1 MITTEVT
8 TDIMLD
14 IATGRSRRETHW
26 KNKQLLWSDLL
37 KRLSKTHRTA
47 ETLAEY
53 MAVPKPRQDEI
64 KDIGGFVGGLLAGG
78 KRNKTTVLHRS
89 VITLD
94 ADAAAVDFWASFQ
107 MLYDC
112 TACIYS
118 THKHSPEKPRLR
130 LIIPLNRVVNV
141 TEYEAIGR
149 RIGGDIGI
157 EDFDH
162 TGFQHERLM
171 YWPSTSI
178 DGEFIF
184 EAQDGPLLDADRVLG
199 TYQDY
204 TDSSQWPVS
213 EKINGRILRDI
224 TKQGDPLTKRGVIGA
239 FCRLYTID
247 EVIEKFLGD
256 VYEPVDAE
264 GGDRYSYKLGSTAGG
279 LVVYEDKYAFSHHG
293 TDPISG
299 KLCNAFD
306 LVRLHLFGLRDEDTS
321 DKTPVTKKPSY
332 KAMMDFVKGMDEV
345 KAAVIGEKLEAAQ
358 VDFADLPGMEAMTE
372 KEIVIDTV
380 NRAALGLPVI
390 VSGDPENMEWL
401 KEMEL
406 DKAGEAPKCTFNN
419 IALIL
424 RNDPHLRGKIAYNEL
439 KGMPVVLGALPWQT
453 VTERHPLGRGFS
465 DRDNADLRGYIE
477 TAYGITGPF
486 KLKDALI
493 SVSHENAF
501 HPICN
506 YLGGL
511 QWDGEERL
519 DRVLVEYFGAEE
531 SEYTAAVARK
541 WFTAAVARVMQPG
554 IKFDYT
560 LTLVGEEGIY
570 KSTFLRILFDP
581 WFTDNFSFHM
591 IGKKDAVEQITGYW
605 GVEIGELV
613 GLKRAELEGI
623 KAFLSRQ
630 KDIQRGA
637 FKEYTAEV
645 YRQCV
650 FAGSTNEDEFLRGG
664 NGNRRFWVV
673 QTRVQPP
680 TKQINQLNEERNQ
693 LWAEAVALW
702 EAGERIYLNAD
713 MEAQARRIQD
723 QHTETDDRQEV
734 IERYLEVKLPAGW
747 DEMITWQRK
756 AFLAGDESG
765 PRGTEI
771 RKRVSVAEIWTEALG
786 CQIKD
791 MNTVNTK
798 YIHEIMKRIPG
809 WERYK
814 SRTIFKNY
822 GNQRGW
828 HRIGYHH
835 GNMN

>member
-14 IATGRSRRETHW
+14 IATGRSRKEIHW
-26 KNKQLLWSDLL
+26 KNRNILWSDLV
-37 KRLSKTHRTA
+37 KRLSETHRTA

-53 MAVPKPRQDEI
+53 GAVPKARQDEI
-64 KDIGGFVGGLLAGG
+64 KDIGGFVGGLLSGG
-78 KRNKTTVLHRS
+78 RRKPESVLHRGLL
-89 VITLD
+89 TLD
-94 ADAAAVDFWASFQ
+94 MDSAPKDFWPDFQ
-107 MLYDC
+107 TLFDC
-112 TACIYS
+112 AACIYS
-118 THKHSPEKPRLR
+118 THKHEPQKPRLR
-130 LIIPLNRVVNV
+130 LIIPLNRVVSV

-149 RIGGDIGI
+149 RVAGDLGI
-157 EDFDH
+157 EGFDH
-162 TGFQHERLM
+162 TGFQHYRLM
-171 YWPSTSI
+171 YWPSTSK
-178 DGEFIF
+178 DGEYLF
-184 EAQDGPLLDADRVLG
+184 EMQDGALLDADAVLAR
-199 TYQDY
+199 YQDY

-213 EKINGRILRDI
+213 EKVNGRILREI
-224 TKQGDPLTKRGVIGA
+224 TKQGDPLTKRGLIGA
-239 FCRLYTID
+239 FCRLYSID
-247 EVIEKFLGD
+247 QVIEKFLGD
-256 VYEPVDAE
+256 VYEAVDTE

-279 LVVYEDKYAFSHHG
+279 LVVYEDKYAYSHHG

-306 LVRLHLFGLRDEDTS
+306 LVRLHLFGLRDEDTNE
-321 DKTPVTKKPSY
+321 KTPITKKPSY
-332 KAMMDFVKGMDEV
+332 KAMMDFIKGIDEV
-345 KAAVIGEKLEAAQ
+345 KAAVITEKLEAAQ
-358 VDFADLPGMEAMTE
+358 VDFADLPGMGEMTE

-380 NRAALGLPVI
+380 NRAALGLPV
-390 VSGDPENMEWL
+390 VVPSDPENLEWL
-401 KEMEL
+401 KDMEL
-406 DKAGEAPKCTFNN
+406 DKQGEAPKCTFNN
-419 IALIL
+419 IVLIL
-424 RNDPHLRGKIAYNEL
+424 RNDHHLRGKIAYNEL
-439 KGMPVVLGALPWQT
+439 KGMPVVLGALPWQG
-453 VTERHPLGRGFS
+453 VTDRMPLGRGFS

-486 KLKDALI
+486 KLKDALV

-511 QWDGEERL
+511 AWDGEERL
-519 DRVLVEYFGAEE
+519 DRVLVEYFGAEDC
-531 SEYTAAVARK
+531 EYIAAVGRK

-591 IGKKDAVEQITGYW
+591 IGSTKAAEQIRGYW

-630 KDIQRGA
+630 IDAQRGA
-637 FKEYTAEV
+637 YREYLEEV

-650 FAGSTNEDEFLRGG
+650 FAGSTNEDEFLRGA

-680 TKQINQLNEERNQ
+680 SKLINQLNDERNQ

-702 EAGERIYLNAD
+702 EAGERIYLNSD
-713 MEAQARRIQD
+713 LEDQARRIQD
-723 QHTETDDRQEV
+723 RHTETDDRQEIV
-734 IERYLEVKLPAGW
+734 ERYLETKLPANW

-756 AFLAGDESG
+756 GFLAGDESG
-765 PRGTEI
+765 PKGTET
-771 RKRVSVAEIWTEALG
+771 RKRVSVAEIWVEALG

-809 WERYK
+809 WEKYK
-814 SRTIFKNY
+814 TRTSFKFF

-828 HRIGYHH
+828 KRKGSTTSD
-835 GNMN
+835 MN